1 MENVSG
7 SISFCFKRTAWT
19 KPPVDQTVLI
29 YNSCD
34 GYHLA
39 TWSGDEF
46 ISTLGAALP
55 SELAELWHELPLE
68 EEIINALNQRA
79 FIELPLRTL
88 TETKLP
94 LADPKPL

>member
-1 MENVSG
+1 MKNVLG
-7 SISFCFKRTAWT
+7 DTSFCFKRTAWI
-19 KPPVDQTVLI
+19 KPPINQTILI

-46 ISTLGAALP
+46 ISAMGNALP
-55 SELAELWHELPLE
+55 DGVAELWHELPSE
-68 EEIINALNQRA
+68 EELLNALNDRA
-79 FIELPLRTL
+79 FIELSLKTI

-94 LADPKPL
+94 

>member
-1 MENVSG
+1 MKNVLG
-7 SISFCFKRTAWT
+7 DTSFYFKRTAWI
-19 KPPVDQTVLI
+19 KPPINQTILI

-46 ISTLGAALP
+46 ISAMGNALP
-55 SELAELWHELPLE
+55 NELAELWHELPSEGEFL
-68 EEIINALNQRA
+68 NALNDRA
-79 FIELPLRTL
+79 FIELSLKTI

-94 LADPKPL
+94 

>member
-1 MENVSG
+1 MKNVLGDTSL
-7 SISFCFKRTAWT
+7 CFKRAAWI
-19 KPPVDQTVLI
+19 KPPINQTILI

-46 ISTLGAALP
+46 ISAIGNALP
-55 SELAELWHELPLE
+55 DGVAELWHDPPSE
-68 EEIINALNQRA
+68 EELLNALNDRA
-79 FIELPLRTL
+79 FIELSLKTI

-94 LADPKPL
+94 